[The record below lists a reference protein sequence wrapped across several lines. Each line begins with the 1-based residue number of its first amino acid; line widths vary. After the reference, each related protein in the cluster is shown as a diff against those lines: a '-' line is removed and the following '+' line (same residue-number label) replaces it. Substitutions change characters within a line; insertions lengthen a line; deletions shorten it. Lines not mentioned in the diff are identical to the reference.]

1 MARSY
6 GIYLGFI
13 PSGIGG
19 VASFLRSGGDA
30 AVIGA
35 HSAPYGLRHASYRG
49 MPFLPFYNAGLSLQ
63 VA

>member
-1 MARSY
+1 MRTI
-6 GIYLGFI
+6 GV
-13 PSGIGG
+13 GG